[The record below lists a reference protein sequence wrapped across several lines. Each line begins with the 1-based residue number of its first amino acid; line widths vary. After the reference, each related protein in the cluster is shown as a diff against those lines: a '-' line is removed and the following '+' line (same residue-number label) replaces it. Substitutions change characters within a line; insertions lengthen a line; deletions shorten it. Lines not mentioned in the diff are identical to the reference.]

1 MRDSG
6 RMLKPAMF
14 LTIFFVAAALLCM
27 PAEGKAAGADSVPAG
42 GHVLRIGFVPQDNAV
57 RMVKKW
63 QPLADYL
70 SKEMDRPVE
79 IEIKPN
85 YQSVIND
92 LARGK
97 VDVGLLGSFSYVRA
111 AEGGAIVPLV
121 RRVIFGSSYYRG
133 IIVVRTDSGIR
144 SFSGLKGRR
153 FAFTDRNSTTG
164 FALPVRHM
172 KRNALGPPEHFFS
185 EIIYTG
191 NHDSALLAVYSGS
204 ADGAAL
210 STTRLD
216 PLNAKLDQL
225 RIIWRSETIPLGPF
239 VARKGL
245 GAATI
250 SKLRKAF
257 LKIETTPSDKPLLK
271 QFGVDGFV
279 AARDSDYGIVRSLAR
294 SLDGMTEE

>member
-1 MRDSG
+1 
-6 RMLKPAMF
+6 
-14 LTIFFVAAALLCM
+14 
-27 PAEGKAAGADSVPAG
+27 
-42 GHVLRIGFVPQDNAV
+42 
-57 RMVKKW
+57 MVKKW

-70 SKEMDRPVE
+70 SKELNRPVE

-85 YQSVIND
+85 YQGVIND
-92 LARGK
+92 LARAK
-97 VDVGLLGSFSYVRA
+97 VDVGLLGSFAYVRA
-111 AEGGAIVPLV
+111 AESGGIVPLV
-121 RRVIFGSSYYRG
+121 RRVIFGSAHYRG

-144 SFSGLKGRR
+144 TLAGLKGKR

-172 KRNALGPPEHFFS
+172 KTSGLGPPEHFFS
-185 EIIYTG
+185 DIIYTG
-191 NHDSALLAVYSGS
+191 NHDSALLAVYSGT

-216 PLNAKLDQL
+216 PLNTKLDHV
-225 RIIWRSETIPLGPF
+225 RIIWKSESIPLGPF

-245 GAATI
+245 GAGTI

-257 LKIETTPSDKPLLK
+257 LRIESSSSSRPLLK

-279 AARDSDYGIVRSLAR
+279 PASDSDYRIVRSLAK
-294 SLDGMTEE
+294 SLDGIPEE

>member
-1 MRDSG
+1 MRSSVI
-6 RMLKPAMF
+6 KVPPAWF
-14 LTIFFVAAALLCM
+14 LFIFFCAATFLCM
-27 PAEGKAAGADSVPAG
+27 PAEGRAAGVESIPERSN
-42 GHVLRIGFVPQDNAV
+42 VLRIGFVPQDNAV

-70 SKEMDRPVE
+70 SKELNRPVE

-85 YQSVIND
+85 YQGVIDD

-111 AEGGAIVPLV
+111 AEGGGIVPLV

-133 IIVVRTDSGIR
+133 IIVVRTDSAIR
-144 SFSGLKGRR
+144 TLSGLKGRR
-153 FAFTDRNSTTG
+153 FAFTDKNSTTG
-164 FALPVRHM
+164 FVLPVRQM
-172 KRNALGPPEHFFS
+172 KRSGLGPPEQFFS

-216 PLNAKLDQL
+216 PLNAKLDHL
-225 RIIWRSETIPLGPF
+225 RIIWKSESIPLGPF
-239 VARKGL
+239 VARKSL
-245 GAATI
+245 GGATI
-250 SKLRKAF
+250 AKLRKA
-257 LKIETTPSDKPLLK
+257 LLRIESSPSTKPLLK

-279 AARDSDYGIVRSLAR
+279 AARDSDYKIVRSLAR
-294 SLDGMTEE
+294 SLEGLPEE